1 MLHSNLRVLSMSS
14 ANDQPAVPPPRPS
27 FRECLVASGLLSPTD
42 IEAAEAQLRL
52 APAVATDAE
61 RDRQFAD
68 LLVSNRS
75 LTPFQAQ
82 ELLAGRSRFRLGQ
95 YTVLDTVG
103 KGGMGHVFKAEH
115 SMMGRLVAVKVLPR
129 SKATPE
135 SEAAF
140 QREMRILGRL
150 DHPNLVRAFDAGYD
164 ARVYYLVTELVSG
177 LDLKRQVRLHGQL
190 DEVTAASVFSQAA
203 RGLAHAH
210 DQGVVHRDVKPGNIV
225 VMDDGRV
232 KLLDM
237 GLAGSTLDEE
247 AVRLGR
253 VVGTMDYIA
262 PEQTRHPDDVGPQAD
277 IYGLGCSLYYTLSG
291 QVPFP
296 GGTSKEKMRRHRTE
310 PPRPLSE
317 LASHVS
323 EPMCRVVE
331 ALMEKSPER
340 RVARARDVVD
350 LLARWTP
357 ERPVPPAR
365 SSAPRRGRRPPPVP
379 GDSSVSTPTTAGGWD
394 VFEAERSSDRSGIRS
409 DADGPAGVA
418 GDAIDRLGPFI
429 RNVRASASS
438 GSHWQAAATAVGMLL
453 PAAAVGIG
461 FGWAMSLIR
470 DVAPGLFQTVLGDWS
485 PGAFGRC
492 GFLVAIAA
500 QLLARRGEKAAR

>member
-1 MLHSNLRVLSMSS
+1 MPSS
-14 ANDQPAVPPPRPS
+14 RDQPAATPARPS
-27 FRECLVASGLLSPTD
+27 FRECLVASGLVPLQPL
-42 IEAAEAQLRL
+42 EAAEAQFRL
-52 APAVATDAE
+52 NPPAMTAEE

-68 LLVSNRS
+68 MLVGMRLLTRY
-75 LTPFQAQ
+75 QAQ

-95 YTVLDTVG
+95 YTVLDKVG

-115 SMMGRLVAVKVLPR
+115 SMMGRVVAVKVLPR

-164 ARVYYLVTELVSG
+164 AMVYYLVTELVPG
-177 LDLKRQVRLHGQL
+177 LDLKRQVRLHGPL

-203 RGLAHAH
+203 RGLAYAH
-210 DQGVVHRDVKPGNIV
+210 DQGVVHRDVKPGNIL

-237 GLAGSTLDEE
+237 GLAGSTLEEE

-262 PEQTRHPDDVGPQAD
+262 PEQTLSPDDVGPQAD
-277 IYGLGCSLYYTLSG
+277 IYGLGCSLYFALSG

-296 GGTSKEKMRRHRTE
+296 GGTPKEKMKRHRSE
-310 PPRPLSE
+310 PPRPLQA
-317 LASHVS
+317 LAVHVS
-323 EPMCRVVE
+323 EPMSRVVE

-357 ERPVPPAR
+357 ERPVPPSR
-365 SSAPRRGRRPPPVP
+365 SSAHRRGRQPPPVP
-379 GDSSVSTPTTAGGWD
+379 GDSSVAVSTTADGWD
-394 VFEAERSSDRSGIRS
+394 MFDADRSSDRGGTRGE
-409 DADGPAGVA
+409 ADGSGATRGDLAG
-418 GDAIDRLGPFI
+418 GLGPLLDDAW
-429 RNVRASASS
+429 REASS
-438 GSHWQAAATAVGMLL
+438 GRHWRIAALTVGMLV
-453 PAAAVGIG
+453 PAIAVGIG
-461 FGWAMSLIR
+461 FGWAMSVIHG
-470 DVAPGLFQTVLGDWS
+470 VAPGVFQEFLGGW
-485 PGAFGRC
+485 PPAAFGRC
-492 GFLVAIAA
+492 AFVAAVAA
-500 QLLARRGEKAAR
+500 QLWAKRAEIAAR

>member
-1 MLHSNLRVLSMSS
+1 MRSSSEHSAASS
-14 ANDQPAVPPPRPS
+14 SRPP
-27 FRECLVASGLLSPTD
+27 FRECLVASGLVPAGE

-52 APAVATDAE
+52 EPAADTAAE
-61 RDRQFAD
+61 RDRRLAD
-68 LLVSNRS
+68 LLVSRQR

-95 YTVLDTVG
+95 YTVLDKIG

-115 SMMGRLVAVKVLPR
+115 SMMGRVVAVKVLPR

-164 ARVYYLVTELVSG
+164 AMVYYLVTELVPG
-177 LDLKRQVRLHGQL
+177 LDLKRQVRLHGQF

-210 DQGVVHRDVKPGNIV
+210 DQGVVHRDVKPGNIL

-237 GLAGSTLDEE
+237 GLAGSTLEAE

-262 PEQTRHPDDVGPQAD
+262 PEQTRYPDDVGPQAD
-277 IYGLGCSLYYTLSG
+277 IYGLGCSLYYALSG

-296 GGTSKEKMRRHRTE
+296 GGTAKEKMKRHRSE
-310 PPRPLSE
+310 PPRPLQT
-317 LASHVS
+317 LAPQVS

-331 ALMEKSPER
+331 AMMEKSPER

-365 SSAPRRGRRPPPVP
+365 SSVQTRGGHATVVP
-379 GDSSVSTPTTAGGWD
+379 GDSSVGALTTSAGWD
-394 VFEAERSSDRSGIRS
+394 LFDAERSSDRSGVRS
-409 DADGPAGVA
+409 DANGPAAPHDGLP
-418 GDAIDRLGPFI
+418 GGLG
-429 RNVRASASS
+429 RMAAEAWYTAVS
-438 GSHWQAAATAVGMLL
+438 GRGWRTAATTLGMLV
-453 PAAAVGIG
+453 PALAVGIG
-461 FGWAMSLIR
+461 FGWMISLTR
-470 DVAPGLFQTVLGDWS
+470 SVAPDLFRTVLGDWT
-485 PGAFGRC
+485 PAAFGR
-492 GFLVAIAA
+492 GAFLVAIAA
-500 QLLARRGEKAAR
+500 QLLAGRGETPAR

>member
-1 MLHSNLRVLSMSS
+1 MSS
-14 ANDQPAVPPPRPS
+14 ASEPPAVSPPRPS
-27 FRECLVASGLLSPTD
+27 FRECALASGLVSPAD
-42 IEAAEAQLRL
+42 LEAAEVELRA
-52 APAVATDAE
+52 APSAATDGNH
-61 RDRQFAD
+61 DRELAD
-68 LLVSNRS
+68 RLVQKRR
-75 LTPFQAQ
+75 LTKFQAQ

-115 SMMGRLVAVKVLPR
+115 SMMGRVVAVKVLPR
-129 SKATPE
+129 SKANPE

-164 ARVYYLVTELVSG
+164 AMVYYLVTELVPG
-177 LDLKRQVRLHGQL
+177 LDLKRQVRLHGTL
-190 DEVTAASVFSQAA
+190 DEGTAASVFSQAA
-203 RGLAHAH
+203 RGLAYAH
-210 DQGVVHRDVKPGNIV
+210 DQGVVHRDVKPGNIL
-225 VMDDGRV
+225 VMDDGGV

-237 GLAGSTLDEE
+237 GLAGSTLEEE

-262 PEQTRHPDDVGPQAD
+262 PEQTRSPDDVGPQAD
-277 IYGLGCSLYYTLSG
+277 IYALGCSLYYALSG

-296 GGTSKEKMRRHRTE
+296 GGTPKEKMKRHRTE
-310 PPRPLSE
+310 PPRPLRE
-317 LASHVS
+317 LAGHVS

-331 ALMEKSPER
+331 AMMEKAPEQ

-357 ERPVPPAR
+357 ERPVPPSR
-365 SSAPRRGRRPPPVP
+365 SVVTRGSRRPPPVP
-379 GDSSVSTPTTAGGWD
+379 GDSSVGTPTTSGGWD
-394 VFEAERSSDRSGIRS
+394 VPDADTSSERSGTRH
-409 DADGPAGVA
+409 DAVGPVGTR
-418 GDAIDRLGPFI
+418 GDFIDRLGPF
-429 RNVRASASS
+429 VHALWASASS
-438 GSHWQAAATAVGMLL
+438 GRRWQAAATALGILVPAVG
-453 PAAAVGIG
+453 VGIG

-470 DVAPGLFQTVLGDWS
+470 DAAPGLFETVLGGWS

-500 QLLARRGEKAAR
+500 QLLARRGETAAR

>member
-1 MLHSNLRVLSMSS
+1 MQPPVPAAKVQRQLESTAGKVLVE
-14 ANDQPAVPPPRPS
+14 QK
-27 FRECLVASGLLSPTD
+27 
-42 IEAAEAQLRL
+42 I
-52 APAVATDAE
+52 
-61 RDRQFAD
+61 
-68 LLVSNRS
+68 
-75 LTPFQAQ
+75 LTPFQCQ
-82 ELLAGRSRFRLGQ
+82 ELMAGRTRFQLGQ
-95 YTVLDTVG
+95 YTVIDEIG

-115 SMMGRLVAVKVLPR
+115 SMMGRVVAVKVLPR

-164 ARVYYLVTELVSG
+164 AMVYYLVTELVPG
-177 LDLKRQVRLHGQL
+177 LDLKRQVRLHGQF

-210 DQGVVHRDVKPGNIV
+210 DQGVVHRDVKPGNIL

-237 GLAGSTLDEE
+237 GLAGSTLEAE

-277 IYGLGCSLYYTLSG
+277 IYGLGCSLYYALSG

-296 GGTSKEKMRRHRTE
+296 GGTAKEKMRRHRSE
-310 PPRPLSE
+310 PPRPLQA
-317 LASHVS
+317 LAPQVS

-331 ALMEKSPER
+331 AMMEKSPER

-365 SSAPRRGRRPPPVP
+365 SSVQPHGGQFPIVP
-379 GDSSVSTPTTAGGWD
+379 GDSSVGALTTSASWD
-394 VFEAERSSDRSGIRS
+394 LFDAERSSDRSGVRS
-409 DADGPAGVA
+409 DANGPATLHDGLPGGLGRMATEAWHAAIA
-418 GDAIDRLGPFI
+418 GRGWW
-429 RNVRASASS
+429 N
-438 GSHWQAAATAVGMLL
+438 AATTLGMLV
-453 PAAAVGIG
+453 PAVAVGIG
-461 FGWAMSLIR
+461 FGWMISLIR
-470 DVAPGLFQTVLGDWS
+470 AAAPDLFHTVLGDWT
-485 PGAFGRC
+485 PAAFGRC
-492 GFLVAIAA
+492 AFFVAVAA
-500 QLLARRGEKAAR
+500 QLLARRGKTPAR

>member
-1 MLHSNLRVLSMSS
+1 MSS
-14 ANDQPAVPPPRPS
+14 ANDQPAIPSPRAS
-27 FRECLVASGLLSPTD
+27 FRECLVASGLVPPAD
-42 IEAAEAQLRL
+42 IEAAEVQLRL
-52 APAVATDAE
+52 SPAAATDAE
-61 RDRQFAD
+61 RDRRLAD
-68 LLVSNRS
+68 LLVSRRR

-115 SMMGRLVAVKVLPR
+115 SMMGRVVAVKVLPR
-129 SKATPE
+129 SKANPE

-164 ARVYYLVTELVSG
+164 AMVYYLVTELVPG
-177 LDLKRQVRLHGQL
+177 LDLKRQVRLHGPL

-210 DQGVVHRDVKPGNIV
+210 DQGVVHRDVKPGNIL

-237 GLAGSTLDEE
+237 GLAGSTLEEE

-262 PEQTRHPDDVGPQAD
+262 PEQTQHPDDVGPQAD
-277 IYGLGCSLYYTLSG
+277 IYGLGCSLYYALSG

-296 GGTSKEKMRRHRTE
+296 GGTAKEKMKRHRTE
-310 PPRPLSE
+310 PPRPLPE
-317 LASHVS
+317 FATHVS

-331 ALMEKSPER
+331 AMMEKSPER

-365 SSAPRRGRRPPPVP
+365 SPAHRRGRQPPPVP
-379 GDSSVSTPTTAGGWD
+379 GDSSAGTPTTSGGWD
-394 VFEAERSSDRSGIRS
+394 VFDADRSSDRSGTRS
-409 DADGPAGVA
+409 DAEVPAAAA
-418 GDAIDRLGPFI
+418 GDFIDRLAPF
-429 RNVRASASS
+429 VRDLWASASS
-438 GSHWQAAATAVGMLL
+438 GRRWQAAATALGMLV
-453 PAAAVGIG
+453 PAAGVGIG

-470 DVAPGLFQTVLGDWS
+470 DVAPGLFLTVLGDWT

-500 QLLARRGEKAAR
+500 QLLARRGETAAR